1 MQTLE
6 KIRKQIKLMSN
17 DELEDI
23 YKKLS
28 NVSEYLW
35 SIKNNNIDYCDFITK
50 QIQEVENTIDLI
62 DNELFKIGA

>member
-50 QIQEVENTIDLI
+50 QIQDVENTIDLI
-62 DNELFKIGA
+62 DNELFKRD

>member
-62 DNELFKIGA
+62 DNELFKRD

>member
-1 MQTLE
+1 MQSLE

-17 DELEDI
+17 EELEDI

-35 SIKNNNIDYCDFITK
+35 SIKNNNIDYYDFITK
-50 QIQEVENTIDLI
+50 QIQEVENTIDII
-62 DNELFKIGA
+62 DNELFKRD

>member
-1 MQTLE
+1 MQSLE

-17 DELEDI
+17 EELEDI

-35 SIKNNNIDYCDFITK
+35 SIKNNNIDYYDFITK
-50 QIQEVENTIDLI
+50 QIKEIENTIDLI
-62 DNELFKIGA
+62 DNELFKRD

>member
-17 DELEDI
+17 GELEDI

-62 DNELFKIGA
+62 DNELFKRD

>member
-6 KIRKQIKLMSN
+6 KIRKQIKLMSYE
-17 DELEDI
+17 ELEDI

-35 SIKNNNIDYCDFITK
+35 SIKNNNIDYWYFITK

-62 DNELFKIGA
+62 ENELFKRD

>member
-62 DNELFKIGA
+62 DNELIKRD

>member
-62 DNELFKIGA
+62 DYELFKRD

>member
-6 KIRKQIKLMSN
+6 KIRKQIKLMSYE
-17 DELEDI
+17 ELEDI

-62 DNELFKIGA
+62 ENELFKRD